1 YTLAGV
7 IYFGNAHFTA
17 RFIDNTGNV
26 WFNDGYVNG
35 RKSIL
40 EGEMI
45 HIDFS
50 ISPDEREP
58 VMAIYRKN

>member
-1 YTLAGV
+1 YMLAGV

-50 ISPDEREP
+50 I
-58 VMAIYRKN
+58 